1 MWQAVVAARSY
12 PPQLTVM
19 RVGKDGAWFAVKS
32 QPPEVIGRLAVYPPI
47 ATNNPVESHER
58 LIFVTP
64 NLTLRK
70 IWKSSAMDSDV

>member
-1 MWQAVVAARSY
+1 MTGLIV
-12 PPQLTVM
+12 
-19 RVGKDGAWFAVKS
+19 
-32 QPPEVIGRLAVYPPI
+32 ERLACSDDVSGSGWRIAVYPPI